1 MSLELQFKHPS
12 LPCWLPVSHPLL
24 PACLRVPPSGAAGV
38 QEAERFQNYLD
49 LFQFAG
55 KRAKIETQHVG
66 DHGLQTTRADLSQKA
81 GDCSSDKETKTKLL
95 WLSARRRCA
104 CCLLPPQETLQTPY
118 IDLLR
123 LGPNQ
128 QVVFGRKP
136 GLETPSLSPWSL
148 SFPSPDSASEVASF
162 SAFRFPADSLARSVH
177 LEKLGDAS
185 RPRTKL
191 RRSVASQGSRGSSSQ
206 AEGVSSQVSEEA
218 ESVLSLASSGRPSDL
233 PRLCSSRA
241 SSQSNGERAPAS
253 ESPLDEDKK
262 PTTDLN
268 SRARRFPLLRRPRAR
283 RHSEEAPFVCGV
295 SAHGLPPGHFAAAR
309 EPVSA
314 SLPGDK
320 PQEPPDSPS
329 PVHTVYLPSLDPL
342 LSRRHFCVTRL
353 RSPASCPS
361 KLDGRDT
368 TEQGEI
374 DQEERVVPR
383 FVLTSKAAKRGDV
396 SRENGRDEGAQRN
409 ADFKKAFEQGLQGIV
424 LVNTSSPLSASLDL
438 RPRLDLLAPTVRAAV
453 QAAIDAS
460 AASDPQKH
468 RRFSA
473 SSSDPFPRV
482 HAVACPQDPPDRLAP
497 GSERGEKQPR
507 PPRCTYTH
515 FVYEPHVLQDGDEI
529 YIPVDDAFLKKDCLG
544 SKENSQRLSNSSTGT
559 DHWSDRARVSSQ
571 DPATSLQSSE
581 SPSTSVCRSCGQ
593 TTPLFCFRYVFHAPE
608 QPPPRASRPMSAETL
623 SLLSSP
629 SSASLSPPIPDSAS
643 ASAHLPTLSGSVQ
656 SSSVALFESP
666 PFVSPVPASGT
677 GPRRS
682 SPCSSVSGPQPD
694 PDASLQTCFSP
705 SLSSPS
711 VSPLS
716 GPSSVSHADKKYVR
730 FSVRSLD
737 STAPRIHEAPA
748 GARFGIEWR
757 VSLSRQ
763 EAPAFVSSVNS
774 SFLGAVAS
782 GEKTSRVAV
791 ACSRASPAQDAP
803 CSARMWSGAAADS
816 PESLPRA
823 REARRQEVET
833 KQRMCGDRSQENRVA
848 VWTETSQIE
857 LLRPFRFSP
866 LAAAAPP
873 ATRGCRWGPQRRE
886 ENREGDGGEGERE
899 ATLDLEEEGRT
910 AAPRFP
916 RGSERY
922 EATQD
927 EGSSHAWRSLPQYPE
942 RRDRGASAAG
952 RTDRPAEGD
961 SRADNGDS
969 ERQETHAR
977 RSRRRSWKEVFEAV
991 RGETESSN
999 GSQETVLENNQEER
1013 PSEDGS
1019 GQGLRKVDRDHGS
1032 PRGGGEPLQ
1041 RKRSGGSDPFQDVF
1055 WQKERRARRRSSD
1068 GRARASEEADGLP
1081 GSFPHSSGR
1090 EKDLGLR
1097 PGVVCKTAKDSG
1109 VHRERTSVSLELDT
1123 RWGEQA
1129 TRLSPRTGRPTAAP
1143 AGDRGETHDADLE
1156 ELKALSFDLG
1166 DEERGASVALEGA
1179 VDPKEPSPLAS
1190 GSELSASRRDREETE
1205 GHRQRD
1211 GTRRNS
1217 LSQRREARRDSVG
1230 TLFSLQD
1237 EGRQAGAPL
1246 WCPRRE
1252 AAPSSPI
1259 PLASPQVSDTA
1270 GSSGVFA
1277 SPGRGLSPLR
1287 LPLDADGDRVT
1298 TAPELENAHSPRSP
1312 QESERRKDE
1321 GWQGERHLDRLEP
1334 RESSRAERRERDR
1347 VVQDEGQEARDDAG
1361 RSRGP
1366 RTLVTTQTDEIA
1378 DILNMDFNDSERET
1392 QWGLLLQGPSARTRA
1407 SASLRSPRS
1416 SLSESSEA
1424 PSASLRPASDTGAAA
1439 REALEFSP
1447 SLSSRPPGASLAG
1460 ALFTSPS
1467 VASDRLQSDDTQGL
1481 FCSAGD
1487 ICAICTEDLLQKDEI
1502 GTLACMHQ
1510 FCFTCISRWGG
1521 IRNYCP
1527 LCKQEFRE
1535 ISRHHFAVSPRGPV
1549 SPRKSSSSLRRVR
1562 LVFDEAVAVRRAGGR
1577 LARDSESDA
1586 TVAQLLAEDQAS
1598 RGASSQA
1605 LPAPGGCQV
1614 CGRDTDWDQLLLC
1627 DGCEDGYHL
1636 YCLTP
1641 RFYAVP
1647 EGPWYCRQCCEVST
1661 TAETNTLQTIARERT
1676 RLLSSASL
1684 SYFLDDEGEETRAE
1698 DGDARA
1704 RRRSLRS
1711 RASVSPSVAA
1721 GLFSS
1726 SPNAVSLGP
1735 RAQQGGTDGGP
1746 QRSDAPEERPEVERP
1761 SRGLPVLRGRRRARG
1776 FAGRAGSSPRGLS
1789 RSPSPAGPQ
1798 RETGVSSRL
1807 LHDGALLERFRT
1819 PTETLASY
1827 ERRRAQTAF
1836 EDQGARLPTVSE
1848 RSGLQA
1854 TGSVGAQR
1862 RGPTS
1867 GDRADARG
1875 ARGELPG
1882 GSDAERETCR
1892 GNEAEGSERREGRRR
1907 FLISVSSSED
1917 ESGGWRRC
1925 PRPLAQPGPGVAA
1938 PTAVGGAVSAA
1949 AARQWMEGCA
1959 RTRGA
1964 RRSRTSQDSEE
1975 SDLDG
1980 FVVKDDE
1987 VVYSSGSDSEA
1998 ESSCGDSS
2006 SCSDSDEEPRRR
2018 RNERR
2023 RRGARNQRE
2032 SPSVSPRARTRG
2044 PSDSAGRVREAK
2056 GARRP
2061 EKRTFALQERM
2072 SRTRKQVGARVS
2084 AVGATRRSSSA
2095 EREVRR
2101 PSQYFVANR
2110 RRLRC
2115 VGTSEE
2121 GSASE
2126 EAPRWHSKRGR
2137 RE

>member
-1 MSLELQFKHPS
+1 MFF
-12 LPCWLPVSHPLL
+12 
-24 PACLRVPPSGAAGV
+24 RV
-38 QEAERFQNYLD
+38 L
-49 LFQFAG
+49 
-55 KRAKIETQHVG
+55 
-66 DHGLQTTRADLSQKA
+66 
-81 GDCSSDKETKTKLL
+81 
-95 WLSARRRCA
+95 
-104 CCLLPPQETLQTPY
+104 
-118 IDLLR
+118 
-123 LGPNQ
+123 
-128 QVVFGRKP
+128 
-136 GLETPSLSPWSL
+136 
-148 SFPSPDSASEVASF
+148 
-162 SAFRFPADSLARSVH
+162 
-177 LEKLGDAS
+177 
-185 RPRTKL
+185 
-191 RRSVASQGSRGSSSQ
+191 
-206 AEGVSSQVSEEA
+206 
-218 ESVLSLASSGRPSDL
+218 
-233 PRLCSSRA
+233 
-241 SSQSNGERAPAS
+241 
-253 ESPLDEDKK
+253 
-262 PTTDLN
+262 
-268 SRARRFPLLRRPRAR
+268 
-283 RHSEEAPFVCGV
+283 
-295 SAHGLPPGHFAAAR
+295 
-309 EPVSA
+309 
-314 SLPGDK
+314 
-320 PQEPPDSPS
+320 
-329 PVHTVYLPSLDPL
+329 
-342 LSRRHFCVTRL
+342 
-353 RSPASCPS
+353 
-361 KLDGRDT
+361 
-368 TEQGEI
+368 
-374 DQEERVVPR
+374 
-383 FVLTSKAAKRGDV
+383 
-396 SRENGRDEGAQRN
+396 
-409 ADFKKAFEQGLQGIV
+409 
-424 LVNTSSPLSASLDL
+424 
-438 RPRLDLLAPTVRAAV
+438 
-453 QAAIDAS
+453 
-460 AASDPQKH
+460 
-468 RRFSA
+468 
-473 SSSDPFPRV
+473 
-482 HAVACPQDPPDRLAP
+482 
-497 GSERGEKQPR
+497 
-507 PPRCTYTH
+507 
-515 FVYEPHVLQDGDEI
+515 
-529 YIPVDDAFLKKDCLG
+529 
-544 SKENSQRLSNSSTGT
+544 
-559 DHWSDRARVSSQ
+559 
-571 DPATSLQSSE
+571 
-581 SPSTSVCRSCGQ
+581 
-593 TTPLFCFRYVFHAPE
+593 
-608 QPPPRASRPMSAETL
+608 
-623 SLLSSP
+623 
-629 SSASLSPPIPDSAS
+629 
-643 ASAHLPTLSGSVQ
+643 
-656 SSSVALFESP
+656 
-666 PFVSPVPASGT
+666 
-677 GPRRS
+677 
-682 SPCSSVSGPQPD
+682 
-694 PDASLQTCFSP
+694 
-705 SLSSPS
+705 
-711 VSPLS
+711 
-716 GPSSVSHADKKYVR
+716 
-730 FSVRSLD
+730 
-737 STAPRIHEAPA
+737 
-748 GARFGIEWR
+748 
-757 VSLSRQ
+757 
-763 EAPAFVSSVNS
+763 
-774 SFLGAVAS
+774 
-782 GEKTSRVAV
+782 
-791 ACSRASPAQDAP
+791 
-803 CSARMWSGAAADS
+803 
-816 PESLPRA
+816 
-823 REARRQEVET
+823 
-833 KQRMCGDRSQENRVA
+833 
-848 VWTETSQIE
+848 
-857 LLRPFRFSP
+857 
-866 LAAAAPP
+866 
-873 ATRGCRWGPQRRE
+873 
-886 ENREGDGGEGERE
+886 
-899 ATLDLEEEGRT
+899 
-910 AAPRFP
+910 
-916 RGSERY
+916 
-922 EATQD
+922 
-927 EGSSHAWRSLPQYPE
+927 
-942 RRDRGASAAG
+942 
-952 RTDRPAEGD
+952 
-961 SRADNGDS
+961 
-969 ERQETHAR
+969 
-977 RSRRRSWKEVFEAV
+977 
-991 RGETESSN
+991 
-999 GSQETVLENNQEER
+999 
-1013 PSEDGS
+1013 
-1019 GQGLRKVDRDHGS
+1019 
-1032 PRGGGEPLQ
+1032 
-1041 RKRSGGSDPFQDVF
+1041 
-1055 WQKERRARRRSSD
+1055 
-1068 GRARASEEADGLP
+1068 
-1081 GSFPHSSGR
+1081 
-1090 EKDLGLR
+1090 
-1097 PGVVCKTAKDSG
+1097 
-1109 VHRERTSVSLELDT
+1109 
-1123 RWGEQA
+1123 
-1129 TRLSPRTGRPTAAP
+1129 
-1143 AGDRGETHDADLE
+1143 
-1156 ELKALSFDLG
+1156 
-1166 DEERGASVALEGA
+1166 
-1179 VDPKEPSPLAS
+1179 
-1190 GSELSASRRDREETE
+1190 
-1205 GHRQRD
+1205 
-1211 GTRRNS
+1211 
-1217 LSQRREARRDSVG
+1217 
-1230 TLFSLQD
+1230 
-1237 EGRQAGAPL
+1237 
-1246 WCPRRE
+1246 
-1252 AAPSSPI
+1252 
-1259 PLASPQVSDTA
+1259 
-1270 GSSGVFA
+1270 
-1277 SPGRGLSPLR
+1277 
-1287 LPLDADGDRVT
+1287 
-1298 TAPELENAHSPRSP
+1298 
-1312 QESERRKDE
+1312 
-1321 GWQGERHLDRLEP
+1321 
-1334 RESSRAERRERDR
+1334 
-1347 VVQDEGQEARDDAG
+1347 
-1361 RSRGP
+1361 
-1366 RTLVTTQTDEIA
+1366 
-1378 DILNMDFNDSERET
+1378 
-1392 QWGLLLQGPSARTRA
+1392 
-1407 SASLRSPRS
+1407 
-1416 SLSESSEA
+1416 
-1424 PSASLRPASDTGAAA
+1424 
-1439 REALEFSP
+1439 
-1447 SLSSRPPGASLAG
+1447 
-1460 ALFTSPS
+1460 
-1467 VASDRLQSDDTQGL
+1467 
-1481 FCSAGD
+1481 
-1487 ICAICTEDLLQKDEI
+1487 
-1502 GTLACMHQ
+1502 
-1510 FCFTCISRWGG
+1510 RWGG

-1586 TVAQLLAEDQAS
+1586 TAAQLLAEDQAS

-1735 RAQQGGTDGGP
+1735 RAQQEGTDGGP